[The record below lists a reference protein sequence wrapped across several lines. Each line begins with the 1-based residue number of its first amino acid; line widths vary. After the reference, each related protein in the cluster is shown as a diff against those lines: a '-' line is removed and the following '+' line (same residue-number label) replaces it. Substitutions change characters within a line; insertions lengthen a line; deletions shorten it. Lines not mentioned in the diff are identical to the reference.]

1 MVIFNSYVS
10 LPEGIYIHIY
20 IYVCLHGFSSSM
32 DRLSSMQIQKAANKE
47 AISMSMLA
55 RKSSFK
61 GSLIHIYIYT
71 VHINYLYINLRTI
84 QFIEFY
90 SLYQHQIIDFSHLR
104 IPHLSASKRSPP
116 RCRRSPRPHPRR
128 SGCPRGS
135 PSSAKSLRSRD
146 RSDRNESKQSMDSSM
161 VVL

>member
-10 LPEGIYIHIY
+10 LPEGIYIYIY

-61 GSLIHIYIYT
+61 GFTYTHIYIYT
-71 VHINYLYINLRTI
+71 VHINYL
-84 QFIEFY
+84 
-90 SLYQHQIIDFSHLR
+90 
-104 IPHLSASKRSPP
+104 
-116 RCRRSPRPHPRR
+116 
-128 SGCPRGS
+128 
-135 PSSAKSLRSRD
+135 
-146 RSDRNESKQSMDSSM
+146 
-161 VVL
+161 